1 MAIQQTISSTSTNKK
16 GGSSVE
22 DTIHTQLYYQQQNLK
37 NQINNVKAEIVQLK
51 GSIER
56 HNRDFIDLGNSV
68 VPNTGVVH
76 TLDDYT
82 MWILLLSYIIF
93 AISIVFWYSHTNYYT
108 ISAILISVGGM
119 TLVSFLLIILG
130 IIVL

>member
-1 MAIQQTISSTSTNKK
+1 MSTQQTIGSG
-16 GGSSVE
+16 GGSGSGSAPQYDE
-22 DTIHTQLYYQQQNLK
+22 IQKQLYYQQQSLIS
-37 NQINNVKAEIVQLK
+37 QITDVSAQIVQLK

-56 HNRDFIDLGNSV
+56 HDRDFIDLENSIP
-68 VPNTGVVH
+68 PNTSVIH

-108 ISAILISVGGM
+108 ITSILTSVGGM

>member
-1 MAIQQTISSTSTNKK
+1 MPDPIDPIQK
-16 GGSSVE
+16 
-22 DTIHTQLYYQQQNLK
+22 QLYYQQQNLK
-37 NQINNVKAEIVQLK
+37 NQINNVKAEIVHLK

-56 HNRDFIDLGNSV
+56 HNRDFIDLENST
-68 VPNTGVVH
+68 VPNTSVVH